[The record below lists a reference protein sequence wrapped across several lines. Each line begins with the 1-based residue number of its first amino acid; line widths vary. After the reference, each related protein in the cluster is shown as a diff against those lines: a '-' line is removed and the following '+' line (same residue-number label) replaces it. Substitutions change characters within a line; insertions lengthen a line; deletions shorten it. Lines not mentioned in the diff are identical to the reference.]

1 MFSKI
6 FTLGAVLGPEIA
18 SYVWTEGYKTEK
30 KSPFSKISGYLWM
43 GSESV
48 FFFFRCAFCQVDD
61 IFTEYESRIFGH
73 QGMKGVD
80 DNK

>member
-1 MFSKI
+1 
-6 FTLGAVLGPEIA
+6 
-18 SYVWTEGYKTEK
+18 
-30 KSPFSKISGYLWM
+30 M